1 MISWKASWADDR
13 FLMSRRLDRQC
24 DPKKPVSPS
33 AHRRFPEES
42 PLSWSLDHLS
52 ANFFLFISGRHESDP
67 KTGKWGILQL
77 EYISFILHLLGSHR
91 SF

>member
-1 MISWKASWADDR
+1 MG
-13 FLMSRRLDRQC
+13 RRQVSYEPEARSLLRG